1 MKKALFPALLLATLC
16 PAAAQQNAAPGCY
29 VRAYDASHLA
39 RNKAQRTTE
48 IRISLAN
55 EVMPGGVA
63 APAQTFVRLE
73 LSQRGGRTPLR
84 AIGTCQESASANRA
98 TDGAKLI
105 PAYPKE
111 AGVICVIAGEGLD
124 AEGGFLLLDQS
135 ATTLRAYVDEEGF
148 VTRQGADVSSDAGQW
163 SRFGRADRI
172 FRLDR
177 TDAAACRDLE
187 AAISFR

>member
-1 MKKALFPALLLATLC
+1 MKKALLPALFLAMLA

-29 VRAYDASHLA
+29 ARVYDAAHLA
-39 RNKAQRTTE
+39 RNKAQRTTA

-63 APAQTFVRLE
+63 APAQTFVRIE
-73 LSQRGGRTPLR
+73 VGQRGDRRPLR
-84 AIGTCQESASANRA
+84 AIGTCQVSASANRA

-105 PAYPKE
+105 PAYPNQ

-124 AEGGFLLLDQS
+124 AEGGFLILDQS
-135 ATTLRAYVDEEGF
+135 AATLRAYLDEEGF

-163 SRFGRADRI
+163 TRFGRADRI

-177 TDAAACRDLE
+177 TDGAACRDLE